1 MALTPPKFAPTPNHY
16 IKICGITQTAQAHA
30 IARMGVHALGFI
42 CVLSSPRYVDS
53 EQIRLITY
61 QLPPRIDRIGVFMDA
76 SFSEICAT
84 VEQSGLNGIQ
94 LHGTESP
101 HLCHQL
107 RERFPSIKLIKAFRL
122 QNPEGLTQTAF
133 YENWVDAILLDAY
146 DPHQGGG
153 TGKTIDW
160 AMLEDFRPRCDWW
173 LAGGLSPDN
182 VQRAIAQTHPQG
194 LDISSGVETSP
205 GNKDLNKVQRL
216 IDAVRAAESLVNL

>member
-61 QLPPRIDRIGVFMDA
+61 QLPHYIDRIGVFMDA
-76 SFSEICAT
+76 SFNEICAT

-94 LHGTESP
+94 LHGSESP
-101 HLCHQL
+101 HLCHRL
-107 RERFPSIKLIKAFRL
+107 REQFPQIKLVKAFRL
-122 QNPEGLTQTAF
+122 QNAEALTQTAF

-153 TGKTIDW
+153 TGKLINW
-160 AMLEDFRPRCDWW
+160 SILEGFRPKCPWW

-182 VQRAIAQTHPQG
+182 VQRAIAQIHPQG
-194 LDISSGVETSP
+194 LDISSGVEISP
-205 GNKDLNKVQRL
+205 GNKDLNKVQRF
-216 IDAVRAAESLVNL
+216 IDGVRAAESLVNF